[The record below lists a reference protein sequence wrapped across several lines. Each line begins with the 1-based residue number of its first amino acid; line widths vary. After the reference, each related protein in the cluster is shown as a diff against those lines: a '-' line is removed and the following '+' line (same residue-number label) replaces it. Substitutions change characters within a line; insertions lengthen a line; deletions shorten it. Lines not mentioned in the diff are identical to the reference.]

1 MPPPK
6 TLHADVICD
15 VMQIIRTPL
24 EPIHGAFHFGSSLSL
39 FMSRVQQ
46 NGSKDPASLVD
57 AGLPLRVDHHCQA
70 SDPIVVDSCV
80 PPQVQQP
87 ADDFLTAIQTYHLE
101 FDVENFLGRLPA
113 CFVREFGKAVSDYVI
128 LRDPN
133 HNEFEVHVVR
143 KSGEIYFGDGWHT
156 LKDVYDIKFGAWV
169 SVCYISPVLF
179 TMRVLSRW
187 CFEVSYPYYDPPLKH
202 LLARSDPH
210 SSIGS
215 SVMNFCAAG
224 GTRQKSLITSYVKDL
239 TLYDIHSGILVLPWQ
254 GFGESAFAFV
264 FSDLILVD
272 NGGKQYKCGVKFGLD
287 IGGELA
293 CRIAGGW
300 RDLCAF
306 HGLVEADRVKF
317 SVTQFSASN
326 VMYVSLYP
334 RVRVEDYLNMDAV
347 DD

>member
-1 MPPPK
+1 MLA
-6 TLHADVICD
+6 TTCFHL
-15 VMQIIRTPL
+15 MQYKNPFQ
-24 EPIHGAFHFGSSLSL
+24 PIHGASHFESCL
-39 FMSRVQQ
+39 MSRVEQSV
-46 NGSKDPASLVD
+46 SKNPASLD
-57 AGLPLRVDHHCQA
+57 DSGLPARVDHPCQA
-70 SDPIVVDSCV
+70 SDPKVVDSCV

-143 KSGEIYFGDGWHT
+143 KSGEIYFGDGWHS

-169 SVCYISPVLF
+169 SVSYISPVLF

-187 CFEVSYPYYDPPLKH
+187 CFEVSYPFYDPPLRH

-210 SSIGS
+210 SGIGS

-224 GTRQKSLITSYVKDL
+224 TTRQKSLITSYVKDL

-254 GFGESAFAFV
+254 GFGESAFVFV

-272 NGGKQYKCGVKFGLD
+272 NSGKQYKCCVKFGLD
-287 IGGELA
+287 VGGELA
-293 CRIAGGW
+293 CRISGGW

-306 HGLVEADRVKF
+306 HGLVEGDRVKF
-317 SVTQFSASN
+317 SVAQFSASN

-334 RVRVEDYLNMDAV
+334 RVRVEDYLDMDAV

>member
-1 MPPPK
+1 
-6 TLHADVICD
+6 
-15 VMQIIRTPL
+15 
-24 EPIHGAFHFGSSLSL
+24 
-39 FMSRVQQ
+39 MSRVQQ

-143 KSGEIYFGDGWHT
+143 KS
-156 LKDVYDIKFGAWV
+156 
-169 SVCYISPVLF
+169 
-179 TMRVLSRW
+179 
-187 CFEVSYPYYDPPLKH
+187 
-202 LLARSDPH
+202 
-210 SSIGS
+210 
-215 SVMNFCAAG
+215 AG